1 MNEVVP
7 AHTIGAYVPM
17 VDGPDKVSG
26 RARYTA
32 DLIGPGL
39 LAGRILRSPCSHAEI
54 IEVDASAA
62 LQLPGVKAIITGADC
77 DKTFGVL
84 PIARSEH
91 PLARDKVRYRG
102 EPVAAVAAIDDATAK
117 RALGLIKL
125 KVKELPAHYTSKQAL
140 AAGASTIHAHRPN
153 NIERDV
159 LFELG
164 SVDQGFREAD
174 LVRDGNYDCAEV
186 CQNQMEM
193 HAALA
198 EYDAVRERMTVYAS
212 TQVPYYVHLMLA
224 QILDMDMSR
233 IRVIK
238 PHVGGGFGCRTEAL
252 NVELIA
258 ALLARK
264 AGGSVRLV
272 TTREET
278 FITHRGRPQTDIRLK
293 LGMRK
298 DGKITAVECEC
309 YQRGGA
315 HSGYGIVTILYS
327 GSMLYAIYDL
337 HNVKYIGKR
346 VLTNTPPCGAFRGH
360 GTVDIRFAFESLLD
374 EMASELKLDPL
385 AVRRANY
392 LTAPTFTDNDLMVN
406 SYGLP
411 DCVDWVEQASGWR
424 ERKGKLSHSKDSLR
438 KGLGFAC
445 SHYISG
451 ASKPVNWTGEP
462 HATVKIKLDFDG
474 SIVVLSGAADIGQG
488 SSTIL
493 VQTVGEVLG
502 LALSRIRIVT
512 GDSDIVPKD
521 NGSYSSRVT
530 FMVGNAAIDAAQNL
544 KRVLVEAAARKLEAR
559 PDEIE
564 CLGELYRAGAQD
576 KGLTFDE
583 VVAEALKDSG
593 TITVTGNYST
603 IPESHGGKKY
613 RGAAIGG
620 TMGYSYSAQVVEV
633 SVDEETGVVNVDKV
647 WVAHDCGKAINRLTV
662 EGQVQGSVWMGMGQA
677 MSEETGYH
685 EGLLVTGNMLDYRV
699 PTIQDSPP
707 IEVGIIES
715 NDPHGPFGA
724 KEAGEGSLAAFL
736 PALTNAI
743 ADAIGV
749 RFNTLP
755 VTPDRVFAALEK
767 RRRAGKG
774 DAAKAN
780 TEA

>member
-1 MNEVVP
+1 
-7 AHTIGAYVPM
+7 
-17 VDGPDKVSG
+17 
-26 RARYTA
+26 
-32 DLIGPGL
+32 
-39 LAGRILRSPCSHAEI
+39 
-54 IEVDASAA
+54 
-62 LQLPGVKAIITGADC
+62 
-77 DKTFGVL
+77 VL

-91 PLARDKVRYRG
+91 PLARDRVRYRG

-117 RALGLIKL
+117 EAVRRIKL
-125 KVKELPAHYTSKQAL
+125 KVRELPAYHTAHAAL
-140 AAGASTIHAHRPN
+140 AEDAIALHPHRAK

-159 LFELG
+159 YFELG
-164 SVDQGFREAD
+164 NVEAAFAAAD
-174 LVRDGNYDCAEV
+174 LVREATYNCAEV

-198 EYDAVRERMTVYAS
+198 DYDAVRDRMTVHAS

-224 QILDMDMSR
+224 QVLGMDMSR
-233 IRVIK
+233 IRVVK
-238 PHVGGGFGCRTEAL
+238 PQVGGGFGCRTEAL

-264 AGGSVRLV
+264 AGGCVRLV
-272 TTREET
+272 VNREET
-278 FITHRGRPQTDIRLK
+278 FITHRGRPETDIRLK
-293 LGMRK
+293 LGLRN
-298 DGKITAVECEC
+298 DGRISGVECEC
-309 YQRGGA
+309 LQRGGA
-315 HSGYGIVTILYS
+315 HSGYGVVTILYA

-337 HNVKYIGKR
+337 HNVRYIGKR

-360 GTVDIRFAFESLLD
+360 GTVDVRFAFESLLD
-374 EMASELKLDPL
+374 QMAREIGIDPI
-385 AVRRANY
+385 AVRRAN
-392 LTAPTFTDNDLMVN
+392 LLKAPTFTDNDLMVN

-411 DCVDWVEQASGWR
+411 ECVDWVERQSGWK
-424 ERKGKLSHSKDSLR
+424 ERMAARDGNGGEQTNGAVK

-488 SSTIL
+488 STTIL
-493 VQTVGEVLG
+493 AQAVAEVLG
-502 LALSRIRIVT
+502 LDLARVRVVT
-512 GDSDIVPKD
+512 GDSEVVPKD

-544 KRVLVEAAARKLEAR
+544 KAVLIAAAAKKLDAK
-559 PDEIE
+559 PGEIE

-576 KGLTFDE
+576 KGLTFNE
-583 VVAEALKDSG
+583 VVTEALKESG
-593 TITVTGNYST
+593 TITVTGTYST

-633 SVDEETGVVNVDKV
+633 SVDEDTGIVTVDKV
-647 WVAHDCGKAINRLTV
+647 WVAHDCGRALNRLTV
-662 EGQVQGSVWMGMGQA
+662 EGQVQGSVWMGLGQA
-677 MSEETGYH
+677 MSEEAAYH
-685 EGLLVTGNMLDYRV
+685 DGLMLTANMLDYRV
-699 PTIQDSPP
+699 PTIADSPP
-707 IEVGIIES
+707 IEVGIVES
-715 NDPHGPFGA
+715 IDPHGPFGA

-736 PALTNAI
+736 PALTNAV

-749 RFNTLP
+749 RFNDLP

-767 RRRAGKG
+767 RTRAR
-774 DAAKAN
+774 AN
-780 TEA
+780 GRQASAT

>member
-1 MNEVVP
+1 MNEVVA
-7 AHTIGAYVPM
+7 AHNIGSYVPM

-26 RARYTA
+26 RAKYTA
-32 DLIGPGL
+32 DLVAPGL
-39 LAGRILRSPCSHAEI
+39 LAGRIFRSPYSHAEI
-54 IEVDASAA
+54 LDVDVSAA
-62 LQLPGVKAIITGADC
+62 LRLPGVKAVVIGADC

-102 EPVAAVAAIDDATAK
+102 EPVAAVAAVDDATAK

-125 KVKELPAHYTSKQAL
+125 KVRELPAHYTSK
-140 AAGASTIHAHRPN
+140 AAMADGASTIHAHRPN

-164 SVDQGFREAD
+164 SVEQGFQEAD
-174 LVRDGNYDCAEV
+174 LVREGTYDCAEV

-193 HAALA
+193 HAAVA
-198 EYDAVRERMTVYAS
+198 HYDAERERMTVYAS

-258 ALLARK
+258 ALLARR
-264 AGGSVRLV
+264 AGGSVRMMIN
-272 TTREET
+272 REET

-374 EMASELKLDPL
+374 EMAGELGLDPL

-411 DCVDWVEQASGWR
+411 ECVDWVEQASGWR
-424 ERKGKLSHSKDSLR
+424 ARRGKLQGEGSIR

-502 LALSRIRIVT
+502 LDLARIRVVT
-512 GDSDIVPKD
+512 GDSEVVPKD

-544 KRVLVEAAARKLEAR
+544 KRVLVAAAARKLDAKPE
-559 PDEIE
+559 EIE

-576 KGLTFDE
+576 KGLTFNE
-583 VVAEALKDSG
+583 VVTEALKDTG

-603 IPESHGGKKY
+603 LPQSHGGKKY
-613 RGAAIGG
+613 RGATIGG

-633 SVDEETGVVNVDKV
+633 SVDEDTGVVNVDKV
-647 WVAHDCGKAINRLTV
+647 WVAHDCGKALNRLTV

-677 MSEETGYH
+677 MSEETAYH
-685 EGLLVTGNMLDYRV
+685 DGLLITGNMLDYRV

-707 IEVGIIES
+707 IEVGIVES

-749 RFNTLP
+749 RFNALP

-767 RRRAGKG
+767 RRRAGNGSGGKTTG
-774 DAAKAN
+774 A
-780 TEA
+780 ES

>member
-1 MNEVVP
+1 MNEVVA
-7 AHTIGAYVPM
+7 AHNIGGYVPM

-26 RARYTA
+26 RAKYTA
-32 DLIGPGL
+32 DLIAPDL
-39 LAGRILRSPCSHAEI
+39 LAGRIFRSPYSHAEI
-54 IEVDASAA
+54 LDVDVSAA
-62 LQLPGVKAIITGADC
+62 LRLPGVKAIVTGADC

-102 EPVAAVAAIDDATAK
+102 EPVAAVAAVDDATAK

-125 KVKELPAHYTSKQAL
+125 KVRELPAHYTSQSAM
-140 AAGASTIHAHRPN
+140 AEGASTIHAHRPN

-164 SVDQGFREAD
+164 SVEQGFAQAD
-174 LVRDGNYDCAEV
+174 LVREGSYDCAEV

-198 EYDAVRERMTVYAS
+198 CYDAERERMTVYAS

-252 NVELIA
+252 NVELIT

-264 AGGSVRLV
+264 AAGSVRMMIN
-272 TTREET
+272 REET

-374 EMASELKLDPL
+374 EMAGELSLDPL

-411 DCVDWVEQASGWR
+411 QCVDWVEQASGWKAR
-424 ERKGKLSHSKDSLR
+424 RGKLPR
-438 KGLGFAC
+438 GKGLGFAC

-488 SSTIL
+488 STTML
-493 VQTVGEVLG
+493 AQTVAEVLG
-502 LALSRIRIVT
+502 LDLSRIRVLT
-512 GDSDIVPKD
+512 GDSDVVPKD

-530 FMVGNAAIDAAQNL
+530 FMVGNAAIDAANKL
-544 KRVLVEAAARKLEAR
+544 KGILIAAAARRLEADVR
-559 PDEIE
+559 DIA
-564 CLGELYRAGAQD
+564 CLGERFTAGAQD
-576 KGLTFDE
+576 
-583 VVAEALKDSG
+583 
-593 TITVTGNYST
+593 
-603 IPESHGGKKY
+603 
-613 RGAAIGG
+613 
-620 TMGYSYSAQVVEV
+620 
-633 SVDEETGVVNVDKV
+633 
-647 WVAHDCGKAINRLTV
+647 
-662 EGQVQGSVWMGMGQA
+662 
-677 MSEETGYH
+677 
-685 EGLLVTGNMLDYRV
+685 EGL
-699 PTIQDSPP
+699 S
-707 IEVGIIES
+707 
-715 NDPHGPFGA
+715 F
-724 KEAGEGSLAAFL
+724 
-736 PALTNAI
+736 
-743 ADAIGV
+743 
-749 RFNTLP
+749 
-755 VTPDRVFAALEK
+755 
-767 RRRAGKG
+767 
-774 DAAKAN
+774 
-780 TEA
+780 